1 MNSSPAENHMRRALE
16 LAERGRGHV
25 SPNPMVGCVIVH
37 DLGPDATG
45 RVLAEGWHEQYG
57 GPHAEVN
64 AIRAVAPAD
73 EALLPQ
79 STAYVTL
86 EPCSHWGKTPPCA
99 KLLIERQIGR
109 VVCCNDDPNPLVS
122 GRGFQMLREAGIQ
135 VETGVLAPEGRLLN
149 ARFFTFMEQKRPYII
164 LKWAETANGFI
175 SGPAGAPMA
184 ITGPEANALVHR
196 WRAEE
201 PAILV
206 GSGTA
211 RHDNPRLNVRL
222 YHDAK
227 RLVRQPLR
235 IVLDRMLTLPR
246 HLHLFDG
253 SQPTLVYHTNTMPS
267 PPDGTNLTFA
277 PLPEEST
284 ENTACSSGLSIQ
296 AMLHDLHGRS
306 IQSVLVE
313 GGNRVHSSFLNQGL
327 WDEIRQF
334 KSTQLVNTGTTAPLL
349 PNHIQSDYSTNW
361 VGNDQLYYYLS
372 RLHDNRPV

>member
-1 MNSSPAENHMRRALE
+1 MTSDTYMRRALQ

-45 RVLAEGWHEQYG
+45 RVLGEGWHEQYG

-73 EALLPQ
+73 ETLLPTA
-79 STAYVTL
+79 TAYVTL

-99 KLLIERQIGR
+99 ELLIMKQIGR

-122 GRGFQMLREAGIQ
+122 GRGFRLLREAGIP

-149 ARFFTFMEQKRPYII
+149 VRFFTFIEQKRPYVI

-175 SGPAGAPMA
+175 SGLGGAPLA

-211 RHDNPRLNVRL
+211 RHDNPRLSVRL
-222 YHDAK
+222 YHDPAQP
-227 RLVRQPLR
+227 VRQPLR
-235 IVLDRMLTLPR
+235 IVLDRTLTLSR

-253 SQPTLVYHTNTMPS
+253 SQPTLVYHADTLPS
-267 PPDGTNLTFA
+267 PPDGPNLTFA
-277 PLPEEST
+277 PLPENKIVS
-284 ENTACSSGLSIQ
+284 AAHIPGLDLQ
-296 AMLHDLHGRS
+296 AMLHDLHQRS
-306 IQSVLVE
+306 IQSVLIE
-313 GGNRVHSSFLNQGL
+313 GGNRIHSDFINRGL
-327 WDEIRQF
+327 WDEIRLF
-334 KSTQLVNTGTTAPLL
+334 KSPQLIDDGIPAPVLSNQIGL
-349 PNHIQSDYSTNW
+349 TYATEW
-361 VGNDQLYYYLS
+361 VGRDRLYRY
-372 RLHDNRPV
+372 RLML

>member
-1 MNSSPAENHMRRALE
+1 MTSDTYMRRALA

-37 DLGPDATG
+37 DLGPNATG
-45 RVLAEGWHEQYG
+45 RVLGEGWHQQYG

-64 AIRAVAPAD
+64 AINAIAPAD
-73 EALLPQ
+73 EILL
-79 STAYVTL
+79 STATAYVTL

-99 KLLIERQIGR
+99 ELLIMKRIGR

-122 GRGFQMLREAGIQ
+122 GRGFKLLRDAGIA

-149 ARFFTFMEQKRPYII
+149 VRFFTFMEQKKPYII

-175 SGPAGAPMA
+175 SGPGGAPMA

-222 YHDAK
+222 YHDPEWPA
-227 RLVRQPLR
+227 RQPLR
-235 IVLDRMLTLPR
+235 IVLDRMLTLPQ
-246 HLHLFDG
+246 HLHFFDG
-253 SQPTLVYHTNTMPS
+253 SQPTLVYHAATLPS
-267 PPDGTNLTFA
+267 PPSGPNLTFA
-277 PLPEEST
+277 PLPEIAVT
-284 ENTACSSGLSIQ
+284 NTMPGLDLQ
-296 AMLHDLHGRS
+296 AMLHDLHQRS
-306 IQSVLVE
+306 IQSVLIE
-313 GGNRVHSSFLNQGL
+313 GGNRIHSDFINRGL
-327 WDEIRQF
+327 WDEIRIF
-334 KSTQLVNTGTTAPLL
+334 KSPQLTNDGVAAPSSSDQIGLNYTAE
-349 PNHIQSDYSTNW
+349 W
-361 VGNDQLYYYLS
+361 VGRDRLYWY
-372 RLHDNRPV
+372 RPML